1 MLECRGEDRE
11 VNRRGIWEVLTA
23 LGLLPVAG
31 ALGACQGSQAAPAPA
46 PTEGIT
52 PTVPAPYQIRVQV
65 RPQDATLGRDEN
77 VVVQASFLTREGRP
91 VTGAQLSAV
100 ANYPTG
106 PKTFTSEITTFP
118 DGRAGDLLIP
128 VAPATRGSNVRLD
141 VVMRYQ
147 GQEYHQAAGFN
158 VR

>member
-1 MLECRGEDRE
+1 MKRVAALEWLAGGLAS
-11 VNRRGIWEVLTA
+11 VG
-23 LGLLPVAG
+23 LGG
-31 ALGACQGSQAAPAPA
+31 ALSSCQSSQAAARPA
-46 PTEGIT
+46 PTAGIT
-52 PTVPAPYQIRVQV
+52 PTVPAPYQIRVRVQ
-65 RPQDATLGRDEN
+65 PQDPTLGRDEN
-77 VVVQASFLTREGRP
+77 VVVQASFLSREGRP
-91 VTGAQLSAV
+91 VAGAQLSAV

-141 VVMRYQ
+141 VIMRYQ